1 MIQWHKKIIE
11 KTLNYFGISHYQA
24 YWICGLEGLIIGGL
38 IAYYCF

>member
-1 MIQWHKKIIE
+1 MIEWHKKIIE
-11 KTLNYFGISHYQA
+11 KTLKYFGISHYQA